1 MTSPNNIIET
11 RKEMA
16 RLNQWGAALEL
27 TIAETQCELEVVE
40 KLKSANAEALDALM
54 AAARRAG
61 RRRVTLDDIKGCDTQ
76 REVLRFVDEAN
87 FGLAHLGEVAELVVD
102 AKMSK
107 TDKDSVRSTL
117 HHYVNDSD
125 DFVHIGK
132 SWVWLLEFGLAPT
145 LEEVEGAETAEQEGD
160 GKDEEDTP
168 GNGDETDLE
177 SGGEPA
183 TVPALFRETAVE
195 VSMSCSSPDGR

>member
-76 REVLRFVDEAN
+76 REVLRFV
-87 FGLAHLGEVAELVVD
+87 VD
-102 AKMSK
+102 
-107 TDKDSVRSTL
+107 
-117 HHYVNDSD
+117 DSD
-125 DFVHIGK
+125 DFAN
-132 SWVWLLEFGLAPT
+132 SWSFGRGCSLDLAT
-145 LEEVEGAETAEQEGD
+145 RD
-160 GKDEEDTP
+160 
-168 GNGDETDLE
+168 
-177 SGGEPA
+177 
-183 TVPALFRETAVE
+183 FE
-195 VSMSCSSPDGR
+195 VSMSWLAR